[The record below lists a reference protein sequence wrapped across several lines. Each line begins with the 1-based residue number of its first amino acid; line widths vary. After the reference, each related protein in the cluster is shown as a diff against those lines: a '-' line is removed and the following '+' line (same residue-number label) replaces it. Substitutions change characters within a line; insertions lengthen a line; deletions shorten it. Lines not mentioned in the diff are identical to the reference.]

1 MTEQDRATLVVSFR
15 RMAAAARRINEVLR
29 NNNYL
34 TDQVPNNWPFAQPAE
49 EFAAE
54 CYDVA
59 RYYEASEDRK

>member
-34 TDQVPNNWPFAQPAE
+34 LIKCRTIGRSRSRLKSLLLSVMT
-49 EFAAE
+49 
-54 CYDVA
+54 
-59 RYYEASEDRK
+59 